1 MNLGSRGTSIAATTL
16 AALAIGASP
25 ALAAKD
31 DKKKPDLGKVKT
43 EAVSSSTTAE
53 GEFVR
58 LTAQCPKG
66 TRVVGGGYATGTA
79 DDGGSITLNVIL
91 ESRRSGGRAWTVSA
105 YRDDAVAPAGP
116 TLPVSAEAYCRSGVG
131 KVSEVSAAQDTNS
144 NNAVLAPDAPCS
156 PGKAIA
162 AGGFAFGVPQFD
174 TAGYY
179 FNNASRPIGNVGWSI
194 EVASGTPGVS
204 ATSLAYCQK
213 RDKPLKQTTGLVA
226 LSTNQLVV
234 NSADT
239 LPCPGKRSA
248 TAGGFEGPI
257 AFSNAGTPVVV
268 ESRRAGKSWHVGAIN
283 GNSAPGGFV
292 NAFALCS

>member
-1 MNLGSRGTSIAATTL
+1 MNLGSRGASIAATSL
-16 AALAIGASP
+16 VALAMGASP

-31 DKKKPDLGKVKT
+31 DKKKSDLGKVRT
-43 EAVSSSTTAE
+43 ETVSSSTTAE
-53 GEFVR
+53 GDFVT

-79 DDGGSITLNVIL
+79 DDGGSISLNVVL
-91 ESRRSGGRAWTVSA
+91 ESRRSGGKAWTVSA

-131 KVSEVSAAQDTNS
+131 KVSEVSAAQGANPTTTPL
-144 NNAVLAPDAPCS
+144 VPDAPCS
-156 PGKAIA
+156 PGKAIT
-162 AGGFAFGVPQFD
+162 AGGFAFAVPQFD
-174 TAGYY
+174 SSGYY
-179 FNNASRPIGNVGWSI
+179 FNNASRPIGNVGWSV
-194 EVASGTPGVS
+194 EAGSGTAGVS
-204 ATSLAYCQK
+204 ATALAYCQK
-213 RDKPLKQTTGLVA
+213 RDKPLKQSTGLVA

-257 AFSNAGTPVVV
+257 VFSNAGSPVVV
-268 ESRRAGKSWHVGAIN
+268 ESRRAEKSWHVGAIN